1 MRIFYKKKIF
11 LQGLLGCGRGFE
23 VYLYQRIW
31 KDLCKKKDL
40 VDHSSNLVIWQHQ
53 WQRRSGEIWDVLKL
67 ENNCCIG
74 LSRAGI

>member
-1 MRIFYKKKIF
+1 MVEGLRFIYIKEFGKIYARKKT
-11 LQGLLGCGRGFE
+11 
-23 VYLYQRIW
+23 W
-31 KDLCKKKDL
+31 